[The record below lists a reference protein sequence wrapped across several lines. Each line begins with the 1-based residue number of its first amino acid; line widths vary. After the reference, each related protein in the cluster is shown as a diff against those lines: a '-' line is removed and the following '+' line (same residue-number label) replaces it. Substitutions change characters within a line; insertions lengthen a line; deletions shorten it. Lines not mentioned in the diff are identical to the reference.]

1 MASNYPTSLD
11 NFTNPTVSDYL
22 NSTTVPHATQHSDLN
37 DAVEN
42 LQAKVGIDSSADTDS
57 IDYKV
62 TDAASRITTLE
73 AGATANAVVAYAD
86 LSARTAANPS
96 PSEGDVSWQEDTNRF
111 DIYNG
116 SAWSQVAVGGE
127 ATAFTP
133 SWTNFTPGNAVES
146 WHYVRVN
153 NLLYFGGVT
162 ILGTTSS
169 VTGFME
175 MDFPVGTQVSTD
187 GAPAGQA
194 SYGMTGLA
202 AYGQLDQQ
210 ASDLRFFV
218 STAGSTY
225 VQQALTSATVPATW
239 TSTNSIRAWGVVAI
253 S

>member
-1 MASNYPTSLD
+1 MATNFPASLD
-11 NFTNPTVSDYL
+11 TLTNPTSSDSL
-22 NSTTVPHATQHSDLN
+22 SSPSHSAQHANVN
-37 DAVEN
+37 DAVEA
-42 LQAKVGIDSSADTDS
+42 LQAKVGADSSAVTS
-57 IDYKV
+57 SLDYKV
-62 TDAASRITTLE
+62 AQLE
-73 AGATANAVVAYAD
+73 ALGTAV
-86 LSARTAANPS
+86 
-96 PSEGDVSWQEDTNRF
+96 
-111 DIYNG
+111 
-116 SAWSQVAVGGE
+116 
-127 ATAFTP
+127 AFTP

>member
-1 MASNYPTSLD
+1 MATNFPASLDTLTKPTS
-11 NFTNPTVSDYL
+11 SDSL
-22 NSTTVPHATQHSDLN
+22 SSPSHSAQHANVN
-37 DAVEN
+37 DAVEA
-42 LQAKVGIDSSADTDS
+42 LQAKVGADSSAVTS
-57 IDYKV
+57 SLDYKV
-62 TDAASRITTLE
+62 AQLE
-73 AGATANAVVAYAD
+73 ALGTAV
-86 LSARTAANPS
+86 
-96 PSEGDVSWQEDTNRF
+96 
-111 DIYNG
+111 
-116 SAWSQVAVGGE
+116 
-127 ATAFTP
+127 AFTP

-194 SYGMTGLA
+194 SYGVTGFV

-210 ASDLRFFV
+210 TSDLRFFV
-218 STAGSTY
+218 STANNVY
-225 VQQALTSATVPATW
+225 VQQALTSATVPGTW
-239 TSTNSIRAWGVVAI
+239 ASTNSIRAWGVVAI

>member
-1 MASNYPTSLD
+1 MDS
-11 NFTNPTVSDYL
+11 VS
-22 NSTTVPHATQHSDLN
+22 VPHAGQHADLN
-37 DAVEN
+37 DAVEA
-42 LQAKVGIDSSADTDS
+42 LEAKVGADSSAVAS
-57 IDYKV
+57 SHDYKI
-62 TDAASRITTLE
+62 AALE
-73 AGATANAVVAYAD
+73 ALGTAV
-86 LSARTAANPS
+86 
-96 PSEGDVSWQEDTNRF
+96 
-111 DIYNG
+111 
-116 SAWSQVAVGGE
+116 
-127 ATAFTP
+127 AFTP

-194 SYGMTGLA
+194 SYGVTGFV

-210 ASDLRFFV
+210 TSDLLFFV

-225 VQQALTSATVPATW
+225 VGQALTSATVPATW

>member
-1 MASNYPTSLD
+1 MSTLSVGDLQGLAVNSN
-11 NFTNPTVSDYL
+11 VV
-22 NSTTVPHATQHSDLN
+22 TVPTGH
-37 DAVEN
+37 
-42 LQAKVGIDSSADTDS
+42 
-57 IDYKV
+57 
-62 TDAASRITTLE
+62 TL
-73 AGATANAVVAYAD
+73 NAVDGLQIGGVAQ
-86 LSARTAANPS
+86 
-96 PSEGDVSWQEDTNRF
+96 GV
-111 DIYNG
+111 
-116 SAWSQVAVGGE
+116 